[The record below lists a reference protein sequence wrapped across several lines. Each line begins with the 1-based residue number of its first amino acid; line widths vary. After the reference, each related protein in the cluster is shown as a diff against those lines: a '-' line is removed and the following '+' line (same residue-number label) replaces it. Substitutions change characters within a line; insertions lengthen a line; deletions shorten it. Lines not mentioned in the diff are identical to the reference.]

1 MRVSLLCSVA
11 SIFLAGAAFAQGEG
25 EFPATLKGHAVLPAY
40 TLSSFSNATPFV
52 LHGIHSPRIMSEL
65 NLVWSSRRPSTE
77 THKRAL
83 ALIREVVQQ
92 AVAGEQAWNQ
102 ALADPKSPVALPPQ
116 LS

>member
-1 MRVSLLCSVA
+1 VDGLNAILNLVR
-11 SIFLAGAAFAQGEG
+11 EG
-25 EFPATLKGHAVLPAY
+25 LGHAVLPAY

-83 ALIREVVQQ
+83 TLIREVVQQ
-92 AVAGEQAWNQ
+92 AVAGHATAGHDAEVE
-102 ALADPKSPVALPPQ
+102 DPDRLR
-116 LS
+116 